1 MLKPN
6 MVTQG
11 AEHPEKATPQQVAWY
26 TVRTLSRTIV
36 PALPTICFLSGG
48 SSEEDASLFLKAM
61 NHKDMSLPKPWALTF
76 SYGRALQ
83 KSVLAAWKGQ
93 ADNVA
98 AAQAVLLERATANGM
113 ATLGQYA
120 GGSGDSSSQF
130 VANYSY

>member
-6 MVTQG
+6 MITPG
-11 AEHPEKATPQQVAWY
+11 AEAEKASPAQVAWY

-48 SSEEDASLFLKAM
+48 SSEEDASLYLNAM
-61 NHKDMSLPKPWALTF
+61 NHKDMTLPKPWCLTF

-93 ADNVA
+93 PDNIEK
-98 AAQAVLLERATANGM
+98 AQAVFFGARHRQRPRHLGRIPGRLRRLL
-113 ATLGQYA
+113 QP
-120 GGSGDSSSQF
+120 
-130 VANYSY
+130 V